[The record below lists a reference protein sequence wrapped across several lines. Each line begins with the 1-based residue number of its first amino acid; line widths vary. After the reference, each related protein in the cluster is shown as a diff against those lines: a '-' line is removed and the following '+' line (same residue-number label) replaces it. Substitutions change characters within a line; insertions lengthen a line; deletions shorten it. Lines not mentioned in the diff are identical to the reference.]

1 MRHATI
7 WGMQDPGLVNHYD
20 ELRPGPLERRLLDDF
35 RKLSSDE
42 LAALLNSLRLGPS
55 LPVSDESRPDAR
67 RVQ

>member
-1 MRHATI
+1 
-7 WGMQDPGLVNHYD
+7 MQDPALVNPRE

-42 LAALLNSLRLGPS
+42 LAAALLSRLRPHAS
-55 LPVSDESRPDAR
+55 PVESNGSRPDAR